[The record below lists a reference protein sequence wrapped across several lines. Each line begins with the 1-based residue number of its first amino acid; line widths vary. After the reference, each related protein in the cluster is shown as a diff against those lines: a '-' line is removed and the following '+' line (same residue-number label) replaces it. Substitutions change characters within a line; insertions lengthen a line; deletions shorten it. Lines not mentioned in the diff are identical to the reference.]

1 MKKQKKL
8 ENVAINDILPLKAA
22 GRYAIA
28 DAKWF
33 GVPGRLHSLCRA
45 ILFGSH
51 QCNLPPPVWQSL
63 RFPFAVCNAWQQ
75 SRKENLRRVVENS
88 GSIFT
93 RLWTEVHEIFRRC
106 RRPFVLSN
114 TITWLSLMSMS
125 RYVQKIFTIK
135 SGSRR
140 KTEQMCTGFWP
151 QMFWEGQP
159 RHFYG
164 KLLASFTLHRL
175 AKFGWVPFSGLRLR
189 SLAM

>member
-1 MKKQKKL
+1 MQWRNQEGGWGIQTPTFHRGHSYQYHLFISHKGSMKKQKKL
-8 ENVAINDILPLKAA
+8 ENVAINDILPLKSA

-114 TITWLSLMSMS
+114 TIT
-125 RYVQKIFTIK
+125 
-135 SGSRR
+135 
-140 KTEQMCTGFWP
+140 
-151 QMFWEGQP
+151 
-159 RHFYG
+159 
-164 KLLASFTLHRL
+164 
-175 AKFGWVPFSGLRLR
+175 
-189 SLAM
+189 